1 MYQFDALQPQ
11 ELSRLIHEKR
21 HRLLGRDCYR
31 RYGLDFPLT
40 VRSVILRRGRFFRIG
55 VSARVLRHPGYDGS
69 RPRSLWYAV
78 DDVPSLDVHQGD
90 VFLRIDD
97 DRSLNRRDDD
107 RSPNRRDDDHSRF
120 SVDDRVAYTP
130 LQDEGVQL
138 VSSPCFTTALY
149 DLDDPVTIDYSEL
162 DSFVLL
168 TAVQG
173 SAEVAD
179 DSGQRLTVCEG
190 HSLLI
195 PATTK
200 NIKIEGTIRLLETYV

>member
-1 MYQFDALQPQ
+1 MYQFDTLQTQ
-11 ELSRLIHEKR
+11 ELSRIVHEKR
-21 HRLLGRDCYR
+21 HRLLGQDNYQRF
-31 RYGLDFPLT
+31 GLDFPLT
-40 VRSVILRRGRFFRIG
+40 ARYVNVCRGRFFRIG
-55 VSARVLRHPGYDGS
+55 VSPRAFHYIGRDGS

-78 DDVPSLDVHQGD
+78 DDVPSLDVRQGD

-107 RSPNRRDDDHSRF
+107 RSPNRRDDDRSRF

>member
-55 VSARVLRHPGYDGS
+55 VSARVLRHPGHDGS

-78 DDVPSLDVHQGD
+78 DDVPSLDVRQGD
-90 VFLRIDD
+90 VFFSLDG
-97 DRSLNRRDDD
+97 DRSTNSFADRIANSHAD
-107 RSPNRRDDDHSRF
+107 RSTNRFDDA
-120 SVDDRVAYTP
+120 DRIVYTP

-138 VSSPCFTTALY
+138 VGSPLFTTAIY
-149 DLDDPVTIDYSEL
+149 DLDDPETIDYSEL

-173 SAEVAD
+173 SADVAD
-179 DSGQRLTVCEG
+179 DSGQRLTICEG